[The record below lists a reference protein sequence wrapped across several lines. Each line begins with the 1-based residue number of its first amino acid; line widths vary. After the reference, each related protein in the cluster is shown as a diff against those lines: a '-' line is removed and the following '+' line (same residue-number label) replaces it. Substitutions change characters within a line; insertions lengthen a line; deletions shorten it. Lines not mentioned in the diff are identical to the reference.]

1 MTTLSMYQLLSPCH
15 PSVLSGGKNQRHF
28 VENFLACGGTGTTK
42 WQTWGVPKQTPLQNG
57 KPAGCAN
64 NHLCHIYTFR
74 IHCMVCFGP
83 HFNQFLQAFS
93 WPYFIILYF
102 WVLLNTSRFWW
113 CMGSMWW
120 LNGKLVVAFPG
131 ATKWQPY
138 RLLKQAPL
146 QNDNLALFSSYPPYK
161 TSTAPTPHKSTTH
174 PPKRLNQGLLWIIYM
189 FYNVLPFFIIL
200 YYLALLVRRGMWGHW
215 NYKMTNLG
223 GAQTNTPT
231 KWQTCGVC
239 EQPPL
244 PHLHL

>member
-1 MTTLSMYQLLSPCH
+1 
-15 PSVLSGGKNQRHF
+15 
-28 VENFLACGGTGTTK
+28 
-42 WQTWGVPKQTPLQNG
+42 
-57 KPAGCAN
+57 
-64 NHLCHIYTFR
+64 
-74 IHCMVCFGP
+74 
-83 HFNQFLQAFS
+83 
-93 WPYFIILYF
+93 
-102 WVLLNTSRFWW
+102 
-113 CMGSMWW
+113 MWW